1 MGIDPGIAS
10 ESKWQFHGKMQ
21 LKGKVSALLHKTK
34 VTICIGFV
42 GLDNRYV
49 TSLQE
54 QRQQP
59 QHSSSSM
66 SLMLLLHGEGMITQ
80 V

>member
-1 MGIDPGIAS
+1 MGNT
-10 ESKWQFHGKMQ
+10 KMQ
-21 LKGKVSALLHKTK
+21 PKGKVDALLHQTK

-54 QRQQP
+54 QQEP
-59 QHSSSSM
+59 QHCCSLM
-66 SLMLLLHGEGMITQ
+66 SLMQLLHSKGMITQ